1 MNEPITIHKRKP
13 LTAKERVELFR
24 AHDGMCCL
32 CGGKIQVGEAWIDE
46 HQRALA
52 MGGTNDLSNR
62 GPAHVKC
69 AKVKTKDDM
78 GQIAKA
84 KRREAKHMGATQKKP
99 WPSRKFNTPRYDNTK
114 YINEDV

>member
-1 MNEPITIHKRKP
+1 MTQPLALHKRKP
-13 LTAKERVELFR
+13 LTAKERIELFR
-24 AHDGMCCL
+24 AHDGICCI

-52 MGGTNDLSNR
+52 LGGSNDLENR

-84 KRREAKHMGATQKKP
+84 KRREAKFFGAKQPKRKIQ
-99 WPSRKFNTPRYDNTK
+99 SRGFGQFKSNTK
-114 YINEDV
+114 HLEQL

>member
-1 MNEPITIHKRKP
+1 MTQPLSLHNRKP
-13 LTAKERVELFR
+13 LTAKERIELFR
-24 AHDGMCCL
+24 AHDGICCI

-52 MGGTNDLSNR
+52 LGGSNDLENR

-78 GQIAKA
+78 GMIAKA
-84 KRREAKHMGATQKKP
+84 KRMEAKHFGAKP
-99 WPSRKFNTPRYDNTK
+99 KSKWPSRPFGQK
-114 YINEDV
+114 YASRVKQIEEL